1 MTLAGRTAL
10 EMRMGAA
17 DPRPNRLLNGARMAR
32 PDTIVFAKLSA
43 PLQYVDGDYNDVAP
57 CDRLKL
63 VLGDA
68 ARPILYLALPPG
80 PEVSYPC

>member
-1 MTLAGRTAL
+1 
-10 EMRMGAA
+10 
-17 DPRPNRLLNGARMAR
+17 MAR

-63 VLGDA
+63 VLGAA
-68 ARPILYLALPPG
+68 ARPIHYLALPPG
-80 PEVSYPC
+80 PEVSQPC